1 MDTFKTEYEWAGR
14 LLSQGDAEGAH
25 RAFAHMLDAGG
36 HAPARRALLLQ
47 GMGRC
52 LHALNRGEEAVEPL
66 REAWEMLRRELGD
79 GHPASLGAQQN
90 LSFIL
95 QAVGRHD
102 ESIGLGR
109 TALAALIERC
119 GEGSLPVAD
128 ALIRLS
134 ASYYEAGNPA
144 EAEALSLRAKAVLER
159 LEPRGFNM
167 STCLNN
173 LGRIAEE
180 RGEAGVGCELHRKAV
195 EIRRELCGDG
205 PETAFC
211 LGNLGT
217 ALLAAGRPDE
227 AAVALEEA
235 LHCYALAGR
244 TTGSAV
250 EGLRHN
256 LELCRRN
263 GTGRSFRP
271 GV

>member
-1 MDTFKTEYEWAGR
+1 
-14 LLSQGDAEGAH
+14 
-25 RAFAHMLDAGG
+25 
-36 HAPARRALLLQ
+36 
-47 GMGRC
+47 MGRC

-66 REAWEMLRRELGD
+66 REAWEILRRELGD

-144 EAEALSLRAKAVLER
+144 EAEALSLRRRPCWSAWSPA
-159 LEPRGFNM
+159 GFNM

-217 ALLAAGRPDE
+217 ALLAAGRRTRPPWRWKRRFTATPWRAVRQAPQWKGCAITLNC
-227 AAVALEEA
+227 AA
-235 LHCYALAGR
+235 
-244 TTGSAV
+244 
-250 EGLRHN
+250 
-256 LELCRRN
+256 
-263 GTGRSFRP
+263 GTGQGAVSRP